1 MTLLKVTEIHIHLAI
16 SSLQLILHILNNPVT
31 KLSSFTSTKTETAHV
46 GISTKNVFKND
57 SCHRNLHSSRLQHR
71 KFLFKAAV
79 QMQLWL
85 VILYTQTGLYE
96 SNTCFLDFLIIGCGF
111 SSSSEKARVRGSNSR
126 PDDAS
131 DNAKTQTTQFK

>member
-1 MTLLKVTEIHIHLAI
+1 
-16 SSLQLILHILNNPVT
+16 LNNPVT
-31 KLSSFTSTKTETAHV
+31 KLSSFTNTKTETAHV
-46 GISTKNVFKND
+46 GISTINVFKND
-57 SCHRNLHSSRLQHR
+57 SFHRNLHSSRKQHC

-85 VILYTQTGLYE
+85 VILHAQTGLYE

-131 DNAKTQTTQFK
+131 DNAKTQMTQSK